1 MFVELHPEA
10 ETELIENASY
20 YEREVEGLGYR
31 FIEDVERGI
40 NLLISQ
46 PLIGR
51 PFNEQLRSFVLGS
64 FPFSLIYSFEQD
76 KLWIVAIAHQKRRP
90 DYWRKRIS
98 R

>member
-10 ETELIENASY
+10 ETELIENANY
-20 YEREVEGLGYR
+20 YEYEVEGLGYR

-40 NLLISQ
+40 ELLISQ
-46 PLIGR
+46 PLIGQ
-51 PFNEQLRSFVLGS
+51 PFNEQLRSFVLGG

-76 KLWIVAIAHQKRRP
+76 KIWIVAIAHQKRRP